1 MASVGSLECKL
12 TTPLLH
18 WDPEPISGF
27 EWRKVP
33 STLPERANMESFV
46 GIKIAGGLFV
56 LTLVIALL
64 VYRRSEKKRRESS
77 FFSPEFRGTFLGA
90 ETVFGVAVVAVGLMA
105 DLYVTS
111 QLVAV
116 ALLVA
121 GTIGQYVAH
130 KRIIRWAHRVAG
142 KDRMVKGTRPRR
154 HMRARA

>member
-1 MASVGSLECKL
+1 
-12 TTPLLH
+12 
-18 WDPEPISGF
+18 
-27 EWRKVP
+27 
-33 STLPERANMESFV
+33 MESFV

-64 VYRRSEKKRRESS
+64 VYRRNEKQRKASS
-77 FFSPEFRGTFLGA
+77 FFSSEFRGVFLGA
-90 ETVFGVAVVAVGLMA
+90 EVVFGVAVIAVGLMA
-105 DLYVTS
+105 DLYITS
-111 QLVAV
+111 KLAAT

>member
-1 MASVGSLECKL
+1 
-12 TTPLLH
+12 
-18 WDPEPISGF
+18 
-27 EWRKVP
+27 
-33 STLPERANMESFV
+33 MESFV
-46 GIKIAGGLFV
+46 GTWIAGILFLV
-56 LTLVIALL
+56 TLVTAL
-64 VYRRSEKKRRESS
+64 VIYRRSEKKRKTSS